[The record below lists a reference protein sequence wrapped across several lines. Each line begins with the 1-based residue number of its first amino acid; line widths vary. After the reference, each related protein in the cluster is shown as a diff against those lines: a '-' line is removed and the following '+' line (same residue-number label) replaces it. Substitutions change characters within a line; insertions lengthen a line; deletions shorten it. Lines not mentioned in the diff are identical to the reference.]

1 MRNKITKNILHFLQL
16 VLTPNHDISKL
27 MSLLEEI
34 ASQYPAW
41 THNHSKVWALSKK
54 SRGQPFSVVNG
65 YCTKKEGEWQFQ
77 VQDH

>member
-34 ASQYPAW
+34 ASQYPA
-41 THNHSKVWALSKK
+41 
-54 SRGQPFSVVNG
+54 
-65 YCTKKEGEWQFQ
+65 
-77 VQDH
+77 